1 MNAAEWIDYHRTRA
15 EQERILAGQAGS
27 AVAAKAHN
35 ALAALHEE
43 RVLALREDAARERTT
58 LHAVFA
64 N

>member
-1 MNAAEWIDYHRTRA
+1 MTAADWIHYHRTRA
-15 EQERILAGQAGS
+15 EQERILAGEAGC
-27 AVAAKAHN
+27 AVAARAHA

-43 RVLALREDAARERTT
+43 RVRALREDAARERTT